1 MSSEGGTK
9 QMSSEGALDAPLW
22 FLYNPHRPLGLS
34 MEADGCRVTRM
45 DPRSQLRSQLGAH
58 PALADVRAR
67 TAAARSTLVG

>member
-34 MEADGCRVTRM
+34 MEADGCGVTSM
-45 DPRSQLRSQLGAH
+45 DPRSQLCSQLGAH
-58 PALADVRAR
+58 PVSQRHLQQQLGP
-67 TAAARSTLVG
+67 AAS